1 MQKLSIRAKY
11 ASFLLDRG
19 RDGCG
24 VENEEQRAVAGR
36 AGPMNIDAEDGGN
49 RTNVS
54 SVRGQEED
62 QRRRPRDTDNTRAR
76 SAGKGG
82 RGQAN
87 GGGLPCRCRRNADA
101 PRFRSG
107 AAKWMRPVRD
117 KGNTAAGR
125 DMKTRAGR

>member
-49 RTNVS
+49 QATCKAYVDTKTKPETEVS
-54 SVRGQEED
+54 GY
-62 QRRRPRDTDNTRAR
+62 T
-76 SAGKGG
+76 
-82 RGQAN
+82 
-87 GGGLPCRCRRNADA
+87 
-101 PRFRSG
+101 
-107 AAKWMRPVRD
+107 
-117 KGNTAAGR
+117 
-125 DMKTRAGR
+125 